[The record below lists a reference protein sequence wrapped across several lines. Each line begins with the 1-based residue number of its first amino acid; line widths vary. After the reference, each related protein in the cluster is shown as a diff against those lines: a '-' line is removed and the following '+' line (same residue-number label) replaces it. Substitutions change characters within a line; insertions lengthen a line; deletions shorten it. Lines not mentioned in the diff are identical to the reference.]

1 MKRTARV
8 RANRANARRST
19 GPKTLAGKSAA
30 SRNAL
35 RHGLAIPV
43 TVDPSLADEVERLA
57 RMIAGEGANSSRLER
72 ARRVVEAQIDLL
84 RVRRARSLLLDD
96 VRARV
101 KPPSVSELTHA
112 VKQRMARVDD
122 KHPEQWDGYD
132 DRTLAVLRARSA
144 LNENGEPLRLEEGIE
159 AIAAQLVRFDRYER
173 RALSRRKWATRNF
186 DEGATDEL
194 G

>member
-1 MKRTARV
+1 MKLTARV

-35 RHGLAIPV
+35 RHGLAVPV
-43 TVDPSLADEVERLA
+43 TAEPSLADEVERLA

-112 VKQRMARVDD
+112 VKQMMARVDD

-144 LNENGEPLRLEEGIE
+144 LNENGEPLRLEEDIE

-173 RALSRRKWATRNF
+173 RALSRRKWATRDF
-186 DEGATDEL
+186 DEEASDR
-194 G
+194 

>member
-1 MKRTARV
+1 MKLTARV

-35 RHGLAIPV
+35 RNGLAIPV

-57 RMIAGEGANSSRLER
+57 RMIAGEGANSCRLER
-72 ARRVVEAQIDLL
+72 ARRVAEAQIDLL
-84 RVRRARSLLLDD
+84 RVRRARSLQLDD
-96 VRARV
+96 VRARM

-112 VKQRMARVDD
+112 VKQMMARVDD

-159 AIAAQLVRFDRYER
+159 TIAVQLARFDRYER

>member
-1 MKRTARV
+1 MKLTARV

-43 TVDPSLADEVERLA
+43 TVDPSLADEVERSA
-57 RMIAGEGANSSRLER
+57 WMIAGEGANSSRLER
-72 ARRVVEAQIDLL
+72 ARRVAEAQIDLL

-101 KPPSVSELTHA
+101 KPPSGSELVHA
-112 VKQRMARVDD
+112 VKQMTRVYD
-122 KHPEQWDGYD
+122 KQPEQWDGYD

-159 AIAAQLVRFDRYER
+159 TIAVQLARFDRYER

-186 DEGATDEL
+186 DEGATDER

>member
-1 MKRTARV
+1 MKLTARV

-57 RMIAGEGANSSRLER
+57 LMIAGEGANSSRLER
-72 ARRVVEAQIDLL
+72 ARRVAETQIDLL

-96 VRARV
+96 ARARA
-101 KPPSVSELTHA
+101 KPPSVSELIHA
-112 VKQRMARVDD
+112 DKQVMARRAEKQPKPWGDF
-122 KHPEQWDGYD
+122 D
-132 DRTLAVLRARSA
+132 DRTRAVLRALNA
-144 LNENGEPLRLEEGIE
+144 VNENGEPLRLEEGIE

-186 DEGATDEL
+186 DGGATDDL

>member
-1 MKRTARV
+1 MKLTARV

-72 ARRVVEAQIDLL
+72 ARRVAEAQIDLL

-112 VKQRMARVDD
+112 VKQMMACVDD
-122 KHPEQWDGYD
+122 KWDGHD

-159 AIAAQLVRFDRYER
+159 AIAAQLMRFDRYER
-173 RALSRRKWATRNF
+173 RALSRRKWATRDF
-186 DEGATDEL
+186 DEEASDR
-194 G
+194 

>member
-1 MKRTARV
+1 MKLTARV

-35 RHGLAIPV
+35 RHGLAVPV
-43 TVDPSLADEVERLA
+43 TAEPSLADEVERLA

-96 VRARV
+96 ARARA
-101 KPPSVSELTHA
+101 KPPSGSELVHA
-112 VKQRMARVDD
+112 VKQMTRVDD
-122 KHPEQWDGYD
+122 KQPEQCDGYD